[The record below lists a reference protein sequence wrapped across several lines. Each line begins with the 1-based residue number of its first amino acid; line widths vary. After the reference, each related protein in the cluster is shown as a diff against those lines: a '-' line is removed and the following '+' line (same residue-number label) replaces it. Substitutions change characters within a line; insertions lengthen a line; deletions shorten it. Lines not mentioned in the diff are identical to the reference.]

1 MHVDLWQLV
10 YTLSDALDLV
20 GVDDRYHGKR
30 VAVMAVTMGK
40 AMGWEPENLQT
51 LFFGGLLHDCG
62 VSSTRVHKQLITELD
77 WAGVEEHCERG
88 FTLLAKFGPLSHLAL
103 LVQHHHSH
111 WEILIKKDLPQQ
123 VALMSNLIYLADR
136 VDALASEHYGKDLLL
151 ARQDI
156 RSTVGRYRGTFFAS
170 ELVQAFLS
178 VSAKE
183 AFWLSLEPNHIKA
196 SATAWMPE
204 STLEELE
211 SEDIKQLAHIF
222 ATIVDAKSPFTAEHS
237 RGVAQLSRRLA
248 ECSQLPAETCDQLEI
263 AGLLH
268 DIGKLMVPDEILDK
282 PGELDEAELAVI
294 RQHSFETYEILKKIR
309 GFEDISGWAAYHH
322 ESLNGH
328 GYPFH
333 LNEDDLGI
341 EARIV
346 AASDVFQA
354 LSQKRPYR
362 PSLSRRKI
370 LRKMQYR
377 VRTGRLDKDLV
388 GLVEQNLDDCWQA
401 ATVVQVSA

>member
-30 VAVMAVTMGK
+30 VAVMAVTMGETL
-40 AMGWEPENLQT
+40 GWGPEKLDI

-62 VSSTRVHKQLITELD
+62 VSSTRVHKRLVTELD
-77 WAGVEEHCERG
+77 WEGVEEHCERG
-88 FTLLAKFGPLSHLAL
+88 STLLAKFKPLSHLAPL
-103 LVQHHHSH
+103 IQHHHTH
-111 WEILIKKDLPQQ
+111 WKILARKDLSQQ

-136 VDALASEHYGKDLLL
+136 VDALASGHYGQDLLL
-151 ARQDI
+151 ARRDI

-178 VSAKE
+178 VSTKE

-196 SATAWMPE
+196 SARVWMPE
-204 STLEELE
+204 ATLQELG
-211 SEDIKQLAHIF
+211 SADTRQLANIF
-222 ATIVDAKSPFTAEHS
+222 ANIVDAKSPFTAEHS
-237 RGVAQLSRRLA
+237 RGVAQLSRWLA
-248 ECSQLPAETCDQLEI
+248 ECSQLPADICDQLEI

-282 PGELDEAELAVI
+282 PGDLDATELAII
-294 RQHSFETYEILKKIR
+294 RQHSFETYEILKQIR
-309 GFEDISGWAAYHH
+309 GFEEIAGWAAYHH
-322 ESLNGH
+322 ESLNGR

-333 LNEDDLGI
+333 LNKDDLGI

-388 GLVEQNLDDCWQA
+388 GLVESNLDDCWQA
-401 ATVVQVSA
+401 ATVV

>member
-1 MHVDLWQLV
+1 LV

-30 VAVMAVTMGK
+30 VAVMAVTIGE
-40 AMGWEPENLQT
+40 ALGWGPEKLDM

-62 VSSTRVHKQLITELD
+62 VSSTRVHKHLITELD

-88 FTLLAKFGPLSHLAL
+88 YALLTDFDPLSHLAQ
-103 LVQHHHSH
+103 LVQYHHTH
-111 WEILIKKDLPQQ
+111 WEILTQKDLSPQM
-123 VALMSNLIYLADR
+123 ALLSNLIYLVDR
-136 VDALASEHYGKDLLL
+136 VDALASGHYGQDLLL
-151 ARQDI
+151 ARRDI
-156 RSTVGRYRGTFFAS
+156 RSTIGHYRGTFFAP

-178 VSAKE
+178 VSMKE
-183 AFWLSLEPNHIKA
+183 AFWLNLEPNHIKA

-204 STLEELE
+204 STLQGLE
-211 SEDIKQLAHIF
+211 SEDTRQLAHIF

-237 RGVAQLSRRLA
+237 RGVAQLSRFLA
-248 ECSQLPAETCDQLEI
+248 DYSQLPAETCDQLEI

-268 DIGKLMVPDEILDK
+268 DIGKLIVPDEILDK
-282 PGELDEAELAVI
+282 PGDLNATELAVI
-294 RQHSFETYEILKKIR
+294 RQHSFETYEILKQIH
-309 GFEDISGWAAYHH
+309 GFEDIAGWAAYHH
-322 ESLNGH
+322 ESLNGR

-333 LNEDDLGI
+333 LDKDDLGI

-377 VRTGRLDKDLV
+377 VRTGRLDKELV
-388 GLVEQNLDDCWQA
+388 GIVEQNLDGCWQA
-401 ATVVQVSA
+401 ATAV

>member
-1 MHVDLWQLV
+1 MQVDLWQLV

-30 VAVMAVTMGK
+30 VAVMAVNMVEEL
-40 AMGWEPENLQT
+40 GWEPEKLDI

-62 VSSTRVHKQLITELD
+62 VSSTRVHKQLISELD

-88 FTLLAKFGPLSHLAL
+88 HELLARFNPLSHLSP
-103 LVQHHHSH
+103 LVQHHHTH
-111 WEILIKKDLPQQ
+111 WEILTKKDLPQQ
-123 VALMSNLIYLADR
+123 TALMSNLIYLADR
-136 VDALASEHYGKDLLL
+136 VDALASEHYGQDLLL
-151 ARQDI
+151 ARRGI
-156 RSTVGRYRGTFFAS
+156 RSTIGRYRRTFFAP
-170 ELVQAFLS
+170 ELVEAFLS

-183 AFWLSLEPNHIKA
+183 AFWLSLEPNHVKA
-196 SATAWMPE
+196 SAKAWMPE
-204 STLEELE
+204 ATLEELG
-211 SEDIKQLAHIF
+211 SEDIRQLAHIF
-222 ATIVDAKSPFTAEHS
+222 GTIVDAKSPFTAEHS
-237 RGVAQLSRRLA
+237 RGVAQLSRQLA
-248 ECSQLPAETCDQLEI
+248 EYSQLSTETCDQLEI

-268 DIGKLMVPDEILDK
+268 DLGKLMVPDEILDK
-282 PGELDEAELAVI
+282 PGDLDATEVAII
-294 RQHSFETYEILKKIR
+294 RQHSFETYEILKQIR
-309 GFEDISGWAAYHH
+309 GFEEIAGWAAYHH
-322 ESLNGH
+322 ESLNGR

-333 LNEDDLGI
+333 LDKDNLGL

-377 VRTGRLDKDLV
+377 VRTGRLDNDLV
-388 GLVEQNLDDCWQA
+388 GLVEVNLDDCWQA
-401 ATVVQVSA
+401 ATVV